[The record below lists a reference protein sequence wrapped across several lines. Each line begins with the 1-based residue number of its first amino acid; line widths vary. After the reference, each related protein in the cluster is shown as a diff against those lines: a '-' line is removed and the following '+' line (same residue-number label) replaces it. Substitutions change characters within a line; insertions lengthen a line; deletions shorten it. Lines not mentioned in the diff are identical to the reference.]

1 GCVPSKALLSA
12 AHLAAAQRRGRP
24 GVRSLGVEVDFP
36 EVMGQVHRAIATIE
50 PKDSAERYEGLGV
63 KVLKGSATLVDP
75 WTVEVNGTRRTARA
89 IILATGG
96 EPLVPPIPGL
106 GDCDPLTSD
115 TLWQLTEAP
124 ERCLV
129 LGAGPIGCELAQ
141 SLAALGSSVTLVD
154 QASQVLPREDDAVGA
169 VVAAALA
176 AEGITLRLGAK
187 AEAFTPGAALGSGT
201 LTLAGGETLPF
212 DRVLVAVG
220 RRPVTEGLGLDA
232 LGVARLPNGAL
243 AVDETLR
250 ASIPTIYG
258 CGDVVGPYQFTH
270 MASDQAYVAAMNALF
285 RPLKA
290 FKWTGAVVPWVTFTA
305 PEVARVGLSERE
317 AQAQGLS
324 VTVTRVGYDDND
336 RAIAE
341 GETAGFIQV
350 LTPPGKDR
358 ILGVTIV
365 GARAGE
371 LLAPWVL
378 AMTHGLG
385 LKKIMGTIHAYPTYA
400 ELNKA
405 VASAWRKVHAPEK
418 ALDFLRH
425 WHGLWR

>member
-1 GCVPSKALLSA
+1 
-12 AHLAAAQRRGRP
+12 
-24 GVRSLGVEVDFP
+24 
-36 EVMGQVHRAIATIE
+36 
-50 PKDSAERYEGLGV
+50 
-63 KVLKGSATLVDP
+63 
-75 WTVEVNGTRRTARA
+75 
-89 IILATGG
+89 
-96 EPLVPPIPGL
+96 
-106 GDCDPLTSD
+106 
-115 TLWQLTEAP
+115 
-124 ERCLV
+124 
-129 LGAGPIGCELAQ
+129 
-141 SLAALGSSVTLVD
+141 
-154 QASQVLPREDDAVGA
+154 
-169 VVAAALA
+169 
-176 AEGITLRLGAK
+176 
-187 AEAFTPGAALGSGT
+187 
-201 LTLAGGETLPF
+201 
-212 DRVLVAVG
+212 
-220 RRPVTEGLGLDA
+220 
-232 LGVARLPNGAL
+232 
-243 AVDETLR
+243 
-250 ASIPTIYG
+250 
-258 CGDVVGPYQFTH
+258 
-270 MASDQAYVAAMNALF
+270 MNALF

-405 VASAWRKVHAPEK
+405 VASAWRKAHAPEE
-418 ALDFLRH
+418 ALDLLRH